1 MRVLGL
7 IPARGGSKGVPG
19 KNIKLLDGKPLLYYT
34 AQPALDSKYLTKVAL
49 TTDSGE
55 IAEVGRL
62 LGVEVPFIRPAEL
75 AKDDTPTLPVI
86 QHAINFYKE
95 KGEEFDAVCLLQPT
109 NPLRLSGD
117 IDACIELME
126 KENFDSVVAV
136 IPVPH
141 EYNPSCVYFMDGT
154 GKMRLSTGDAEPITR
169 RQLFPP
175 AFARE
180 GSIYLTKTKVIME
193 NNSVYGKTIGG
204 FIINTPIQLNIDS
217 LADWEK
223 AEHFFNQNK

>member
-1 MRVLGL
+1 MRILGI

-19 KNIKLLDGKPLLYYT
+19 KTIKLLGGKPLLYYT
-34 AQPALDSKYLTKVAL
+34 AQPALDSKMLTKVML
-49 TTDSGE
+49 TTDSE
-55 IAEVGRL
+55 DIAEVGRK
-62 LGVEVPFIRPAEL
+62 LGVDVPFLRPAEL

-86 QHAINFYKE
+86 QHVVNFYKE
-95 KGEEFDAVCLLQPT
+95 QGEEFDAICLLQPT
-109 NPLRLSGD
+109 NPLRLSSD
-117 IDACIELME
+117 IDACVELMI
-126 KENFDSVVAV
+126 KENFDSVVAM

-141 EYNPSCVYFMDGT
+141 EYNPSCVYFMDAT

-180 GSIYLTKTKVIME
+180 GSIYLTKTNCIME
-193 NNSVYGKTIGG
+193 NNSIYGKNIGG
-204 FIINTPIQLNIDS
+204 YVINTPIQLNIET

-223 AEHFFNQNK
+223 AEEYFSRK

>member
-1 MRVLGL
+1 MRVLGI

-19 KNIKLLDGKPLLYYT
+19 KNIKLLGGKPLLYYT
-34 AQPALDSKYLTKVAL
+34 AQPALDSKMLTKVML
-49 TTDSGE
+49 TTDSE
-55 IAEVGRL
+55 DIAEVGRK
-62 LGVEVPFIRPAEL
+62 LGVDVPFLRPAEL

-86 QHAINFYKE
+86 QHVVNFYKE
-95 KGEEFDAVCLLQPT
+95 QGEEFDAICLLQPT
-109 NPLRLSGD
+109 NPLRLSSD
-117 IDACIELME
+117 IDACVELMIR
-126 KENFDSVVAV
+126 ENFDSVVAM

-141 EYNPSCVYFMDGT
+141 EYNPSCVYFMDAT

-180 GSIYLTKTKVIME
+180 GSIYLTKTNCIME
-193 NNSVYGKTIGG
+193 NNSIYGKNIGG
-204 FIINTPIQLNIDS
+204 YVINTPIQLNIDT

-223 AEHFFNQNK
+223 AEEYFSRK